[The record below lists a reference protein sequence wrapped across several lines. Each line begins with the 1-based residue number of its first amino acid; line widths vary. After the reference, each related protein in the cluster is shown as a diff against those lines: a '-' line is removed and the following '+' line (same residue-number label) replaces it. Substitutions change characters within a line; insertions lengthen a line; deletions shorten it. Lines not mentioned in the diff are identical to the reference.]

1 MTNSLSLFS
10 QALLLLVAGNLFAS
24 LSDVSV
30 KLLNGELSTYQYIF
44 IRQLIGFLV
53 ILPFWLRLGKTE
65 QAVGSLPLNLFR
77 AHLVIIG
84 SGCMMIAVT
93 HLPLAT
99 ANAVF
104 YAAPVLMLPLSVWLL
119 KEIPAKGKVI
129 ATCIGFIGVLVVLR
143 PSQFHWAA
151 MFAMGTAITLAL
163 FNILVRKLPVDQ
175 PVVTTLFWTSLLS
188 LPVSGA
194 LAFAHW
200 QPMSLT
206 QLGWVSAS
214 AILILT
220 YNGCAV
226 LAYRKVPADQIAMVE
241 YSGLVFVTL
250 FGVLWFEEVPDWIT
264 FLGILLIVL
273 PMLIRRRTS
282 VKSSK

>member
-1 MTNSLSLFS
+1 MIRSLSLFS

-24 LSDVSV
+24 LSDVAV
-30 KLLNGELSTYQYIF
+30 KLLNGELTTYQYIF
-44 IRQLIGFLV
+44 IRQLIGLLV
-53 ILPFWLRLGKTE
+53 ILPFWLRLNKA
-65 QAVGSLPLNLFR
+65 QQSVGSLPLNLFR

-119 KEIPAKGKVI
+119 NEIPAKGKVI
-129 ATCIGFIGVLVVLR
+129 ATCIGFIGVLIVLR

-151 MFAMGTAITLAL
+151 LFAMGTAITLAL
-163 FNILVRKLPVDQ
+163 FNILVRKLPAGQ

-188 LPVSGA
+188 LPVSGL
-194 LAFAHW
+194 LAFTHW
-200 QPMSLT
+200 QPMNFA
-206 QLGWVSAS
+206 QLGLVAAS

-226 LAYRKVPADQIAMVE
+226 LAYRKVSADQIAMVE
-241 YSGLVFVTL
+241 YSGLIFVTL

-264 FLGILLIVL
+264 LVGILLIVL
-273 PMLIRRRTS
+273 PMLVRRN
-282 VKSSK
+282 SKAVS

>member
-1 MTNSLSLFS
+1 MTRSLSLFS

-53 ILPFWLRLGKTE
+53 VLPFWLRLSKV
-65 QAVGSLPLNLFR
+65 QQSVGSLPLNLFR

-104 YAAPVLMLPLSVWLL
+104 YAAPVLMLPLSIWLL
-119 KEIPAKGKVI
+119 KEIPAKSKVI
-129 ATCIGFIGVLVVLR
+129 ATCIGFIGVLIVLR

-151 MFAMGTAITLAL
+151 LFAMGTAITLAL
-163 FNILVRKLPVDQ
+163 FNILVRKLPVGQ

-188 LPVSGA
+188 LPVSGL
-194 LAFAHW
+194 LAFIHW
-200 QPMSLT
+200 QPMSFV
-206 QLGWVSAS
+206 QLGWVASS

-226 LAYRKVPADQIAMVE
+226 LAYRKVSADQIAMVE

-264 FLGILLIVL
+264 LVGIVLIVL
-273 PMLIRRRTS
+273 PMLIRRNS
-282 VKSSK
+282 KSAS